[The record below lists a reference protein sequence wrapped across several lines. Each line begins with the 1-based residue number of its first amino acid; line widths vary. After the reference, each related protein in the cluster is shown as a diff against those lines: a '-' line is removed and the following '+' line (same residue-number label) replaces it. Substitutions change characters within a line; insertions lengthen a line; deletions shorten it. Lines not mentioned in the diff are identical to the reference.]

1 MTSGDGCMTPTKNIW
16 FKLGTSSLGMA
27 LLHSL
32 STTLSFAW
40 DEADNI
46 EIVPQRFRLPRLP
59 RAFHHYHM
67 VQISDIHMG
76 SGMTPERFAHIV
88 DLVNAQQPDLIV
100 ITGDFV
106 TTQPIDIHL
115 PVLQQHLSRLRAH
128 DGVVAVLGNHDHHCD
143 PTAVRR
149 LLAQSNIIEVG
160 NTHHTL
166 RRGADQL
173 HIAGVDDHYFGQ
185 DRMEDLLE
193 TLPEEGCAVLLAH
206 EPDYADISAA
216 TGRFDLQLSGHSHA
230 GQIAPPGI
238 GILYLPKLCRKYPV
252 GRYQL
257 GRMIQYT
264 NRGLGT
270 VIIKVRIG
278 ARPEIT
284 TIMLE
289 SPHI

>member
-1 MTSGDGCMTPTKNIW
+1 MTPTKSIW
-16 FKLGTSSLGMA
+16 FKLGTSPLGTA
-27 LLHSL
+27 LLHRL
-32 STTLSFAW
+32 SSALSFAW

-46 EIVPQRFRLPRLP
+46 EIVPQRFRLPRLA
-59 RAFHHYHM
+59 RTFHHYRI

-76 SGMTPERFAHIV
+76 SGMTPERLAHIV
-88 DLVNAQQPDLIV
+88 DLVNAQQPDLVV

-106 TTQPIDIHL
+106 TTQPIAPHL
-115 PVLQQHLSRLRAH
+115 PPLHKQLGRLRAS
-128 DGVVAVLGNHDHHCD
+128 DGVMAVLGNHDHHCD
-143 PTAVRR
+143 PAAVRG
-149 LLAQSNIIEVG
+149 LLAQSNIIELS
-160 NTHHTL
+160 NTHHTI
-166 RRGADQL
+166 RRGVDAL

-185 DRMEDLLE
+185 DRMDELLE
-193 TLPEEGCAVLLAH
+193 SLPADGCAILLAH
-206 EPDYADISAA
+206 EPDYADISTA

-238 GILYLPKLCRKYPV
+238 GMVYLPKHCRKYPV

-284 TIMLE
+284 TITLE
-289 SPHI
+289 SPHA

>member
-1 MTSGDGCMTPTKNIW
+1 MTPSKNIW
-16 FKLGTSSLGMA
+16 FKLGTSPLGSA

-59 RAFHHYHM
+59 RAFHHYRI

-88 DLVNAQQPDLIV
+88 DLVNAQQPDLVV

-106 TTQPIDIHL
+106 TTQPIAGHL
-115 PVLQQHLSRLRAH
+115 PPLQKHLSRIRAH
-128 DGVVAVLGNHDHHCD
+128 DGVMAVLGNHDHHCD
-143 PTAVRR
+143 PAAVRG
-149 LLAQSNIIEVG
+149 LLAQSNIMELG
-160 NTHHTL
+160 NSHHTL
-166 RRGADQL
+166 RRGADVL

-185 DRMEDLLE
+185 DRMDEVLE
-193 TLPEEGCAVLLAH
+193 NLPTDGCAVLLAH

-238 GILYLPKLCRKYPV
+238 GMVYLPKHCRKYPV

-284 TIMLE
+284 TITLE
-289 SPHI
+289 SPHA